1 MADNKPTLHHLE
13 DSQSHLILWLLEEMG
28 IEYNLV
34 LHNRVNKRSPPALH
48 ALHPLGKSPTLVT
61 PSGRLITERSA
72 ITLWLINTYD
82 DAGAPFRLPPPSPP
96 ASSPY
101 DDDAVREEQL
111 VSLGGAT
118 LNPLLLLKLVFGQ
131 LVAQTP
137 FFARPLVRALRYFLD
152 RAFLDGELATV
163 FGFLDAQLEEDK
175 KDGDEDGGKTT
186 IARAFFMGTEGPT
199 RADFALMWY
208 VDWAF
213 QSQWVDF
220 EKYPRVKEW
229 HARCASRPA
238 WKRALEKGNG
248 YDVRG

>member
-72 ITLWLINTYD
+72 IALWLINTY
-82 DAGAPFRLPPPSPP
+82 DAGAPFRLPPPP
-96 ASSPY
+96 ASSP

-111 VSLGGAT
+111 ISLGGAT

-137 FFARPLVRALRYFLD
+137 FFVRPFVRAIRYFLD
-152 RAFLDGELATV
+152 RAFLEAELVTV
-163 FGFLDAQLEEDK
+163 FGFLDAQLEDK
-175 KDGDEDGGKTT
+175 KDDGEDGKSTT
-186 IARAFFMGTEGPT
+186 RAFFMGTEAPT
-199 RADFALMWY
+199 RTDFTLMWY

-213 QSQWVDF
+213 QSKWVDF

-229 HARCASRPA
+229 HARCTSRPA

-248 YDVRG
+248 YDVGN